1 MTRKNNF
8 LFFFFFFGCTAQH
21 MVSLFSDQDLKPC
34 PLQWKH
40 GVLTTGP
47 PGKSQE
53 KNNFKRNKQKNGFC
67 LEVYRISWEVYTTNS
82 VYINR
87 IRKTVI
93 STQIIKEI
101 TDNPHM
107 FLWQLSE
114 KEQDFEI
121 FTLNDDLEKKNQVDV
136 QLDGNLGRQIG
147 VNIFDK
153 NY

>member
-1 MTRKNNF
+1 
-8 LFFFFFFGCTAQH
+8 
-21 MVSLFSDQDLKPC
+21 
-34 PLQWKH
+34 
-40 GVLTTGP
+40 
-47 PGKSQE
+47 
-53 KNNFKRNKQKNGFC
+53 
-67 LEVYRISWEVYTTNS
+67 
-82 VYINR
+82 
-87 IRKTVI
+87 
-93 STQIIKEI
+93 
-101 TDNPHM
+101 M

>member
-1 MTRKNNF
+1 M
-8 LFFFFFFGCTAQH
+8 
-21 MVSLFSDQDLKPC
+21 D
-34 PLQWKH
+34 
-40 GVLTTGP
+40 
-47 PGKSQE
+47 
-53 KNNFKRNKQKNGFC
+53 
-67 LEVYRISWEVYTTNS
+67 VYRISWEVYTTNS

-87 IRKTVI
+87 IRKTVT
-93 STQIIKEI
+93 STEVIKEI

-136 QLDGNLGRQIG
+136 QLDGNLGRQTG
-147 VNIFDK
+147 VNIFDQ

>member
-1 MTRKNNF
+1 M
-8 LFFFFFFGCTAQH
+8 
-21 MVSLFSDQDLKPC
+21 D
-34 PLQWKH
+34 
-40 GVLTTGP
+40 
-47 PGKSQE
+47 
-53 KNNFKRNKQKNGFC
+53 
-67 LEVYRISWEVYTTNS
+67 VYRISWEVYTTNS

-93 STQIIKEI
+93 STEVIKEI

-147 VNIFDK
+147 VNIFDQ

>member
-1 MTRKNNF
+1 M
-8 LFFFFFFGCTAQH
+8 
-21 MVSLFSDQDLKPC
+21 D
-34 PLQWKH
+34 
-40 GVLTTGP
+40 
-47 PGKSQE
+47 
-53 KNNFKRNKQKNGFC
+53 
-67 LEVYRISWEVYTTNS
+67 VYRISWEVYTTNS

-87 IRKTVI
+87 IRKTVT
-93 STQIIKEI
+93 STEVIKEI

-147 VNIFDK
+147 VNIFDQ